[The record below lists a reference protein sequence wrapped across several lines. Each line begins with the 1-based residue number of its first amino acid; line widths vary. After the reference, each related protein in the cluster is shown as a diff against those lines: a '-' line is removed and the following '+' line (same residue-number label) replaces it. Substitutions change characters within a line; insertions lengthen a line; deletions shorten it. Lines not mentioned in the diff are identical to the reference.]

1 MKLSRAF
8 WSFSLILVGVLTLWL
23 LATQDSSARV
33 GGGGSYSSGSS
44 RSYSSGSSSYS
55 SSYSSGSYSSSGG
68 GGGGLSLS
76 TMLIIFLVMMVLRS
90 QGGGDANAG
99 MLFLLGRLFSAGGP
113 SVSFS
118 PSEMP
123 LMGGSARPRI
133 NWGLLDP
140 NFSRPVFLDF
150 FSKLFTEVHKA
161 RAGDLDRWA
170 AYLSPQAAADLRQQA
185 QQSGLSAVGDVI
197 IGALH
202 WRRLSKQGAFLHATI
217 EVESNV
223 VETRRGTRQSFYR
236 VESWHLRRRDGVLSK
251 PPEKVQKLGCPNC
264 GNPGELTPQGKCPYC
279 DQVVARSGGAFDWV
293 VVSIATMRQEAVA
306 PPVGGGAMEEG
317 TLLPTRFHPQLGAR
331 REAFMTR
338 YPNFDWQAF
347 LARAEHIFRALQE
360 AWSEQKWEQARPYE
374 TDNLFGQH
382 VYWMEAYR
390 SQGLRNRIEQ
400 INIQKMELVD
410 VASDAFYDSLT
421 LRIFASMVD
430 YTEEIASGR
439 VTSGSKSQ
447 PHRFSEYWTFIRRI
461 GSGQSGQPSS
471 CPSCG
476 APLEIN
482 QAGSCQ
488 HCGAHLTSGEFD
500 WVLSQI
506 EQDESYQTTI

>member
-8 WSFSLILVGVLTLWL
+8 WSFSLILAGVLTLWL
-23 LATQDSSARV
+23 LATQDGAARV

-44 RSYSSGSSSYS
+44 RSYSSGSSR
-55 SSYSSGSYSSSGG
+55 SYSSGYSSSGHSSG

-76 TMLIIFLVMMVLRS
+76 TILIIVLVIAVLRS
-90 QGGGDANAG
+90 KGGGDETAG
-99 MLFLLGRLFSAGGP
+99 LVYLLGRLFMAGGGP
-113 SVSFS
+113 SS
-118 PSEMP
+118 MP
-123 LMGGSARPRI
+123 MAGGSTGPGVARL
-133 NWGLLDP
+133 NWRLLDK

-161 RAGDLDRWA
+161 RAGNLDRWA
-170 AYLSPQAAADLRQQA
+170 AYLSTQAAADLRQQA
-185 QQSGLSAVGDVI
+185 LQSGLSAVGDVI

-202 WRRLSKQGAFLHATI
+202 WRRLTKQGAFLHATI

-223 VETRRGTRQSFYR
+223 VETRRGRQQSFYR

-279 DQVVARSGGAFDWV
+279 DQMVARSGGQFDWV
-293 VVSIATMRQEAVA
+293 VVSLTTMRQEAVA
-306 PPVGGGAMEEG
+306 PPVGSGGVEEG
-317 TLLPTRFHPQLGAR
+317 TRLPTRFHPQLGAR

-338 YPNFDWQAF
+338 YPQFDWPAF
-347 LARAEHIFRALQE
+347 LARAEHIFRALQA
-360 AWSEQKWEQARPYE
+360 AWSEQKWEKARPYE

-382 VYWMEAYR
+382 CYWMEAYR
-390 SQGLRNRIEQ
+390 SQGLANRIEQ
-400 INIQKMELVD
+400 IKIQKMELVD
-410 VASDAFYDSLT
+410 IASDAFYDSLT

-430 YTEEIASGR
+430 YTEELESGR
-439 VTSGSKSQ
+439 LVSGNKDR
-447 PHRFSEYWTFIRRI
+447 PHSFSEYWTFIRRI
-461 GSGQSGQPSS
+461 GSQGGGEATS

-476 APLEIN
+476 APLAIN
-482 QAGSCQ
+482 QAGTCE

-506 EQDESYQTTI
+506 EQDESYQITI